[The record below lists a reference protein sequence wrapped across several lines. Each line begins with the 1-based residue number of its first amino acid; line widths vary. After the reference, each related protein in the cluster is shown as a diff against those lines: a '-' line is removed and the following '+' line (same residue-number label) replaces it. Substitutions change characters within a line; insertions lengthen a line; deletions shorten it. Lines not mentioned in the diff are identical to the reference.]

1 MATKSKPKPDTAAD
15 ALDAAAPATT
25 DDVFDPKI
33 FSQKRKWESRA
44 VVRLIEP
51 GNNAYCAKCD
61 DLLKFRARLRLEQ
74 VICNVYVKNK
84 WDRVEHYHPECY
96 EKDGSPYG
104 QPARTGR

>member
-1 MATKSKPKPDTAAD
+1 MATKSTPKAD
-15 ALDAAAPATT
+15 VAAAPESDAEA
-25 DDVFDPKI
+25 VFDAEV
-33 FSQKRKWESRA
+33 FNQERKWESRA

-61 DLLKFRARLRLEQ
+61 ELLKFRARLRLEQ

-96 EKDGSPYG
+96 KKLRSPYG
-104 QPARTGR
+104 KPAR